1 MLRFRACPRRN
12 MKKVEAE
19 AAEEAEEAV
28 RVVAAL
34 KEAGW
39 GGRGVEN
46 L

>member
-1 MLRFRACPRRN
+1 

-19 AAEEAEEAV
+19 AEAEAAEEAV

-39 GGRGVEN
+39 GVRGVEN